1 MCCINCYACFIRSKN
16 WGGDRRQ
23 VILSYAPYVPDDLY
37 SRPLPLFSWMQTDHY
52 LSMKI
57 EVPCTLPSRIR
68 VISNLA
74 VISTL
79 IVLLTHGFLEMAS
92 GSGGNRRKNPPSKGF
107 LQTSFWLHFVQRR
120 RLVLAAW
127 LCKCQTTLKLIQSII
142 LSSQYLSIINNS
154 LPDFPIYC
162 YLHHLVFCPA
172 QLEGCKERWDGKKKL
187 LLLAPCA
194 CSQTP
199 SRSLPLFPS
208 YFHSCLPL

>member
-1 MCCINCYACFIRSKN
+1 
-16 WGGDRRQ
+16 
-23 VILSYAPYVPDDLY
+23 
-37 SRPLPLFSWMQTDHY
+37 MQTDHY

-120 RLVLAAW
+120 RLVLAA
-127 LCKCQTTLKLIQSII
+127 
-142 LSSQYLSIINNS
+142 
-154 LPDFPIYC
+154 
-162 YLHHLVFCPA
+162 
-172 QLEGCKERWDGKKKL
+172 
-187 LLLAPCA
+187 
-194 CSQTP
+194 
-199 SRSLPLFPS
+199 
-208 YFHSCLPL
+208 